1 MDKKK
6 PMTFESRR
14 NSFVYA
20 FKGIARLFKQ
30 EPNARLH
37 ALITVM
43 VIAAGIYKHLRPM
56 QWIAIAIAIGLVWIV
71 EALNTC
77 VEMLCDMYC
86 NNEWHPTVKIIKDIA
101 AGAVLLAAFTSAAI
115 GIFIFFFQT

>member
-20 FKGIARLFKQ
+20 FKGIAKLFMQ

-37 ALITVM
+37 ALITAG
-43 VIAAGIYKHLRPM
+43 VIAAGIYKQLHAM
-56 QWIAIAIAIGLVWIV
+56 QWVAISIAIGLVWIV

-77 VEMLCDMYC
+77 IEMLCDMYC

-101 AGAVLLAAFTSAAI
+101 AGAVLIAAFTSAVI
-115 GIFIFFFQT
+115 GIFVFFF